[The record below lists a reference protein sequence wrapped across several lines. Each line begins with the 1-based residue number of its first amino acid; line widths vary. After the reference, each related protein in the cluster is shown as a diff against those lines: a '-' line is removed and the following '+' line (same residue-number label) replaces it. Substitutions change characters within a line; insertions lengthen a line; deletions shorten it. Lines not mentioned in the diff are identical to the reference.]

1 MTQKQVRVTFLP
13 PFREFSEKRDFYINF
28 QNKETFRDLI
38 HKLIKEFGPKFEET
52 LLNKEQKIH
61 EWISVMMD
69 GTTISTREDSGFSLP
84 LSNQQ
89 EFVFCAFMSGGIH
102 IKESRKLSIYG

>member
-38 HKLIKEFGPKFEET
+38 HKLIKEFGY
-52 LLNKEQKIH
+52 
-61 EWISVMMD
+61 
-69 GTTISTREDSGFSLP
+69 EDFKGR
-84 LSNQQ
+84 LS
-89 EFVFCAFMSGGIH
+89 
-102 IKESRKLSIYG
+102 